1 MDKEK
6 HNTKVP
12 YDEMLFI
19 NLPGFRRRFALHVIF
34 IVIITALLDLALDDY
49 LHRIIPRYNDLL
61 EDVFWVV
68 SAAIAFF
75 ICTVRCFSKPLSR
88 IADREQEMVC
98 EFIEQTEHEKKRN
111 GRLSHY
117 FSSRLKL
124 DALTTAHLEN
134 IMAETDSAAH
144 RIIAQA
150 RDIDASMTE
159 LLDTLASLQSRSE
172 ELAKTSHAAITE
184 NRKTIIHLRDYVDRR
199 LNELEDE
206 HKNVISLAENARSML
221 KLVDMLRGISDQ
233 TNLLALNASIEAA
246 RAGEEGRSFAV
257 VAGKVRELSIQSE
270 QAASHIGKAI
280 EDMSGHIET
289 QFADKL
295 NKQTYAKETE
305 ILTGLESQLS
315 GLGDNYEQLD
325 GFNRQILEEV
335 ETNSRDVARKVMELL
350 ANIQFQDI
358 TRQQIELVIRCLSD
372 IDRHIEYLRK
382 CVNKPAAC
390 AKGCFVPDFDIK
402 DIYKYY
408 TMEKQR
414 DIHHEVAGEHENGN
428 QGLMQQVGKTD
439 KSDNGDDIT
448 FF

>member
-1 MDKEK
+1 
-6 HNTKVP
+6 
-12 YDEMLFI
+12 
-19 NLPGFRRRFALHVIF
+19 
-34 IVIITALLDLALDDY
+34 
-49 LHRIIPRYNDLL
+49 
-61 EDVFWVV
+61 
-68 SAAIAFF
+68 
-75 ICTVRCFSKPLSR
+75 
-88 IADREQEMVC
+88 
-98 EFIEQTEHEKKRN
+98 
-111 GRLSHY
+111 
-117 FSSRLKL
+117 
-124 DALTTAHLEN
+124 
-134 IMAETDSAAH
+134 
-144 RIIAQA
+144 
-150 RDIDASMTE
+150 
-159 LLDTLASLQSRSE
+159 
-172 ELAKTSHAAITE
+172 
-184 NRKTIIHLRDYVDRR
+184 VDNR
-199 LNELEDE
+199 LNELEND

-221 KLVDMLRGISDQ
+221 KLVDLLRGISDQ

-246 RAGEEGRSFAV
+246 RAGEEGKSFAV

-270 QAASHIGKAI
+270 QAASHIGEAI
-280 EDMSGHIET
+280 ENMSRHIET
-289 QFADKL
+289 HFADKM

-335 ETNSRDVARKVMELL
+335 EINSRNVAQKVMELL

-372 IDRHIEYLRK
+372 IDRYIENLK
-382 CVNKPAAC
+382 ECVNKPVAC

-414 DIHHEVAGEHENGN
+414 DIHHEIAEGYENKD
-428 QGLMQQVGKTD
+428 LMQKVGKAD

>member
-1 MDKEK
+1 MNKKKDNKK
-6 HNTKVP
+6 IP
-12 YDEMLFI
+12 YDELLFI
-19 NLPGFRRRFALHVIF
+19 NLPRFRRLFVLHVIS
-34 IVIITALLDLALDDY
+34 IVIITALLDFALGDY
-49 LHRIIPRYNDLL
+49 LHRIIPVYNDLF
-61 EDVFWVV
+61 EDIFWVV
-68 SAAIAFF
+68 SAALAFF
-75 ICTVRCFSKPLSR
+75 VCTVKCFSRPLSR
-88 IADREQEMVC
+88 IAAREQEIVY
-98 EFIEQTEHEKKRN
+98 EFIEQTEHERKRN

-134 IMAETDSAAH
+134 IVAETDSAAH

-150 RDIDASMTE
+150 QDIDASMTE
-159 LLDTLASLQSRSE
+159 LLDTLASLRSRSE

-184 NRKTIIHLRDYVDRR
+184 NRKTIVHLRDYVDNR
-199 LNELEDE
+199 LKELEND
-206 HKNVISLAENARSML
+206 HKNVLSLAENARSMIN
-221 KLVDMLRGISDQ
+221 LVDLLRGISDQ

-246 RAGEEGRSFAV
+246 RAGEEGKSFAV
-257 VAGKVRELSIQSE
+257 VAAKVRELSIQSE
-270 QAASHIGKAI
+270 QAASHIGEAI
-280 EDMSGHIET
+280 GNMSRHIET

-325 GFNRQILEEV
+325 GFNQQILEEV
-335 ETNSRDVARKVMELL
+335 EISSRNVAQKIMELL

-358 TRQQIELVIRCLSD
+358 TRQQIELVIRCISD
-372 IDRHIEYLRK
+372 IDRYIEYLK
-382 CVNKPAAC
+382 ECVNKPVAC
-390 AKGCFVPDFDIK
+390 SKGCFVPDFDIK

-414 DIHHEVAGEHENGN
+414 DIHHQIAGGHENKK
-428 QGLMQQVGKTD
+428 LMQEVGKTD
-439 KSDNGDDIT
+439 KSDNGEDIT